1 MQMTSLKRNTHI
13 SEKVKYDWN
22 KMKPKDL
29 KYAKIWLSKYK
40 NQKYGS
46 FSQQNKKTGKTTK
59 IRIKIR
65 RNRALITGK
74 TICL

>member
-29 KYAKIWLSKYK
+29 NYAKIWLSKYNNLIK
-40 NQKYGS
+40 NTFFFHSKITKPGKLQKYASKYDGVEE
-46 FSQQNKKTGKTTK
+46 
-59 IRIKIR
+59 
-65 RNRALITGK
+65 L
-74 TICL
+74 